1 MVRIQNLVPISCWYL
16 IVLTCSVASEI
27 LRLWDYLFLVL
38 CLGKI
43 FSTCL
48 ENRIL
53 GLSLHLD
60 YQWRNIARRWYMIYI
75 DDICLGGTTWMKWTG
90 NEYIAI
96 IVEMYARASVR
107 TVSQGEMNF
116 TLDWCLGGNYSV
128 PSMRFFFFFFF
139 NCYFF
144 QLSSDAWLS

>member
-1 MVRIQNLVPISCWYL
+1 
-16 IVLTCSVASEI
+16 
-27 LRLWDYLFLVL
+27 
-38 CLGKI
+38 
-43 FSTCL
+43 
-48 ENRIL
+48 
-53 GLSLHLD
+53 
-60 YQWRNIARRWYMIYI
+60 MIYI

-116 TLDWCLGGNYSV
+116 TLGSCLGGNYSV
-128 PSMRFFFFFFF
+128 PSMRFFFF